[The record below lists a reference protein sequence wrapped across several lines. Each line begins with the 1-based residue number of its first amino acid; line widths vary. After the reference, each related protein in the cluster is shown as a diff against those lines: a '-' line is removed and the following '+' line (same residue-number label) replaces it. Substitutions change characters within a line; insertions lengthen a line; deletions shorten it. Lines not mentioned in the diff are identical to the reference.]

1 MARDNGLDT
10 RPQVAFVSTYPPTEC
25 GLATFT
31 YDLLEAVERQGWS
44 GLVISADHE
53 QRTEPPDR
61 RVLYQIRRERVGDY
75 VEAAELLN
83 RSNVRVVSLQHEYG
97 IFGGEMGE
105 YIIPFIRRLEVP
117 LVTTLHT
124 VVPRPSDMM
133 RDLLRKIVIHSD
145 AVVVMAHTAV
155 RLLRTV
161 YDLPVHQVYVIP
173 HGAPAPLLMSPQE
186 AKAKLRL
193 TGRTV
198 LSTFGLVN
206 PGKGIEDVIR
216 ALPTIVQHFPN
227 VLYLVLGE
235 THPKIR
241 AREGEQYRQMLEA
254 EVKRLG
260 LERHVQFV
268 NRYLT
273 LDEIRLYLRAT
284 DLYITPYHNPDQIT
298 SGTLAYALASGCV
311 VISTPYL
318 YAQEVLGDGGGM
330 LVQFHDPASIAD
342 AVVQLLADPALLRY
356 HRAVA
361 QRKSAGMSWEAIGR
375 AYAQL
380 FERLGRPLKYP
391 LSVVQPTPTYAEL
404 EYAEL
409 EQAVS

>member
-1 MARDNGLDT
+1 MVRDNGLDT

-31 YDLLEAVERQGWS
+31 HDLLQAVERQGWS
-44 GLVISADHE
+44 GLVISADHDE
-53 QRTEPPDR
+53 RTEPSDP
-61 RVLYQIRRERVGDY
+61 RVIYQIRREWIGDY

-83 RSNVRVVSLQHEYG
+83 RSTVRVVSLQHEYG

-105 YIIPFIRRLEVP
+105 YILPFLRRLEVP

-124 VVPRPSDMM
+124 VVPRPSELM
-133 RDLLRKIVIHSD
+133 RDLLRKIVLHSD
-145 AVVVMAHTAV
+145 AVVVMARTAV
-155 RLLRTV
+155 HLLRTV
-161 YDLPVHQVYVIP
+161 YDLPVQHVYVIP
-173 HGAPAPLLMSPQE
+173 HGAPEPLPIAPQD
-186 AKAKLRL
+186 AKAKLGL
-193 TGRTV
+193 LGRTV

-216 ALPTIVQHFPN
+216 ALPMIVKHFPN

-241 AREGEQYRQMLEA
+241 AREGEQYREMLKA

-318 YAQEVLGDGGGM
+318 YAQEVLADGGGM
-330 LVQFHDPASIAD
+330 LVQFHDPDSIAS
-342 AVVQLLADPALLRY
+342 AVVQLLSDPYLLRY

-361 QRKSAGMSWEAIGR
+361 QRKAVGMSWDAVGR

-380 FERLGRPLKYP
+380 FEKLARPLKYP
-391 LSVVQPTPTYAEL
+391 LSAVQPQPL
-404 EYAEL
+404 YAEL